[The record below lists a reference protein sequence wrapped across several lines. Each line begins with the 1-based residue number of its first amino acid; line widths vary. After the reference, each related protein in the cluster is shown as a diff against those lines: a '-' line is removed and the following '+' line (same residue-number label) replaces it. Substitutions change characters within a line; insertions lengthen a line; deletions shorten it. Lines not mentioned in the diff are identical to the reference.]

1 MSAQAFPTHTLYIQ
15 NHELYKT
22 HLGSCICK
30 SHTTIWHKKSLWPR
44 ITTLQLYWSIIELMS
59 TTQIR
64 WDNSIFQLTG
74 TSLKLIYFFKTCPF
88 LQQYEGLSQ
97 PENKKA
103 TWNWGQ
109 NIQQGE
115 GNNWWE
121 SVYQIL
127 QWFKDS
133 LKVITA
139 ISDSLNTAVV
149 LNIRRWRIACE
160 Q

>member
-44 ITTLQLYWSIIELMS
+44 ITTLQLYWSTIELMS

-97 PENKKA
+97 PENKKQLGTGVKTFNRVRA
-103 TWNWGQ
+103 TTGERVSTKFSSDSKIAWRSLQPSVTVW
-109 NIQQGE
+109 IQQ
-115 GNNWWE
+115 W
-121 SVYQIL
+121 S
-127 QWFKDS
+127 
-133 LKVITA
+133 
-139 ISDSLNTAVV
+139 
-149 LNIRRWRIACE
+149 
-160 Q
+160 